1 MFGGKNMK
9 DLLFN
14 PSLFFSEKSKDE
26 VSFKY
31 PVLIVL
37 VNAILSIGSSILIMN
52 KVKEILPLD
61 ENSFMPYIMLGIV
74 IVNLFGT
81 FVYWIVFTGILYLIS
96 SLFNSKGSFKR
107 TLEFVGYGFV
117 PQIFG
122 VIVNFFVMY
131 YLLPSVHISAQNP
144 QLFSE
149 SFSQALANNPLS
161 FTAEIFVILCFL
173 LSANIWT
180 FALIHARNMS
190 TKNAILTVGVPVG
203 LNLAYQIYSL
213 IGGLT

>member
-1 MFGGKNMK
+1 MFRGKNMK

-14 PSLFFSEKSKDE
+14 PSLFFSEKSKNE

-37 VNAILSIGSSILIMN
+37 VNSILAIGSSILIMN

-61 ENSFMPYIMLGIV
+61 ENSFMPYIMLGSV
-74 IVNLFGT
+74 IAGLFGT
-81 FVYWIVFTGILYLIS
+81 FVYWIIFTGILYLIS
-96 SLFNSKGSFKR
+96 SLFNSEGSFKR

-122 VIVNFFVMY
+122 GIVNFFVMY
-131 YLLPSVHISAQNP
+131 YLLPSVPISAQNP

-149 SFSQALANNPLS
+149 SFSQMLANNPLS
-161 FTAEIFVILCFL
+161 FAAEIFVILCLL

-180 FALIHARNMS
+180 FALVHARNMS

-203 LNLAYQIYSL
+203 LTLAYQIYSL

>member
-1 MFGGKNMK
+1 M
-9 DLLFN
+9 
-14 PSLFFSEKSKDE
+14 
-26 VSFKY
+26 
-31 PVLIVL
+31 
-37 VNAILSIGSSILIMN
+37 MN

-61 ENSFMPYIMLGIV
+61 ENSFMPYIMLGSV
-74 IVNLFGT
+74 IAGLFGT
-81 FVYWIVFTGILYLIS
+81 FVYWIIFTGILYLIS

-122 VIVNFFVMY
+122 GIVNFFVMY
-131 YLLPSVHISAQNP
+131 YLLPSVPISSQNP

-161 FTAEIFVILCFL
+161 FASEIFVILCFL

-180 FALIHARNMS
+180 FALVHARNMS

-203 LNLAYQIYSL
+203 LTLAYQIYSL

>member
-1 MFGGKNMK
+1 MK

-14 PSLFFSEKSKDE
+14 PSLFFSEKSKNE

-37 VNAILSIGSSILIMN
+37 VNAILLIGLSILIMN

-61 ENSFMPYIMLGIV
+61 GNSFMPYIMIV
-74 IVNLFGT
+74 SVIMGFGT
-81 FVYWIVFTGILYLIS
+81 FVYWILFTGILYLIS
-96 SLFNSKGSFKR
+96 SLFNSEGSFKR

-122 VIVNFFVMY
+122 GIVNFFVMY
-131 YLLPSVHISAQNP
+131 YLLPLVPILSQNP

-161 FTAEIFVILCFL
+161 FAAEIFVILCFL

-180 FALIHARNMS
+180 FALVHARNMS